1 MWNYTL
7 PLFNESF
14 YGVALWFL
22 TYSVI
27 GWIVESIYISLC
39 NKKITN
45 RGYIKGPICPIYGFG
60 GTLIHVI
67 LQRFAGNYILIFLVG
82 SILAT
87 TVEYITA
94 IVMIKLFGCLWWD
107 YTNKPFNYKGI
118 LCLESSIG
126 WGLYCICDM
135 AFLKTGIF
143 MVISY
148 IPVKLGKF
156 IIIFAIV
163 YYLIDFIYTTRK
175 NMNGEIEFEENNVL
189 QFNK

>member
-60 GTLIHVI
+60 GTLIP
-67 LQRFAGNYILIFLVG
+67 
-82 SILAT
+82 T